1 MLFYQLDVFSRHFH
15 LRSARA
21 FRVGRP
27 LLSFIGP
34 LMPLNLAQK
43 ERLRGPPFGCGAL
56 RLDPVSSLYLRRP
69 RGVKPPD
76 RDLCTPI
83 FRLTERVLLFVAAT
97 FATLFTAA

>member
-1 MLFYQLDVFSRHFH
+1 M
-15 LRSARA
+15 
-21 FRVGRP
+21 
-27 LLSFIGP
+27 LSFIGP
-34 LMPLNLAQK
+34 LTPDIRAQK

-56 RLDPVSSLYLRRP
+56 RLDPVALLYLRRP
-69 RGVKPPD
+69 AAVKPPD